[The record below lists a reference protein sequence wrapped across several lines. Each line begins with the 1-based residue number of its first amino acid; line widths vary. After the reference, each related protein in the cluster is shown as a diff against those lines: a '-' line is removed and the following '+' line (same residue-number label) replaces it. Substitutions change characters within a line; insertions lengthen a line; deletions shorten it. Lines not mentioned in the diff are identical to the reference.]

1 MAPWGVELRREV
13 RGQAGRTKFRVGHF
27 PWEVGDLHTLQNIP
41 GESEALVEDRRRDWS
56 YALRAP
62 LNTRKRKTCRYPSLN
77 RCLKLFVYLSVKR
90 IFLIVPTVPLCG
102 EGRDEG
108 VAGRG
113 PVRDKYKVC
122 NMFNI
127 S

>member
-1 MAPWGVELRREV
+1 MGCGVEEGGEGAGGANEVSGGTFPLGGGGLAHPAKHTRRIRSASRRQEERLVICTQGTIEHQEAKNMPLSLAEQMFKTLR
-13 RGQAGRTKFRVGHF
+13 
-27 PWEVGDLHTLQNIP
+27 D
-41 GESEALVEDRRRDWS
+41 
-56 YALRAP
+56 
-62 LNTRKRKTCRYPSLN
+62 
-77 RCLKLFVYLSVKR
+77 LSVKR